1 MKCQYCN
8 EQIEDGLMFCSECG
22 QIVKSS
28 KDNTVSI
35 DQFWNKENNK
45 KKNDVAVE
53 ITEIKANLECLG
65 QKIQLSEK
73 IESKKNYF
81 RFMLTVF
88 ISMAVVAILSGI
100 LTDIADNDV
109 PVMILIAIGFTAIP
123 FFIMLMITT
132 GVALNQT
139 KELLWLICPFICYLA
154 FFYFAGLGIAKMF
167 VPLTKGE
174 KELVKTLKEQR
185 NEYKLLKSREQT
197 LSEGLSYIN
206 SGAANSQKSNEAVEM
221 KTKNGWKTMNTFAAI
236 ILVIAFALFLYISP
250 SLL

>member
-8 EQIEDGLMFCSECG
+8 EQVEDGLMFCSECG

-100 LTDIADNDV
+100 LTGPADNDV

-123 FFIMLMITT
+123 FLVMLMITA
-132 GVALNQT
+132 GIAVDEK
-139 KELLWLICPFICYLA
+139 KELWFMICPIICALA
-154 FFYFAGLGIAKMF
+154 WCYFFARGVGKMV
-167 VPLTKGE
+167 VPLNNNE

-206 SGAANSQKSNEAVEM
+206 SGVANSQKSNEAVEM

-236 ILVIAFALFLYISP
+236 ILVIAFAFFLYISP